1 MDAMFFVFITISWFL
16 ITTALFLEIRHSR
29 KLEVELHD
37 LKHSYREAIDG
48 RLAAEREVEG
58 MKAKQ
63 ERLEKFFKEL
73 GQ

>member
-1 MDAMFFVFITISWFL
+1 MKLSVL
-16 ITTALFLEIRHSR
+16 IGALAAVIGWSAAAYAFNGIETL
-29 KLEVELHD
+29 KQELTD

-48 RLAAEREVEG
+48 KLAAEREVEG